1 MSDTDIIS
9 VPENPYGVV
18 DVRRE
23 RPYLSTDEERERW
36 MRFNRVYQLILES
49 RIDELNGRYNQ
60 IYFIRQCKLEGLY
73 LIGADRSITT
83 SRAKES
89 YFYDWLKEL
98 YEKDKI
104 PVAAFKTWERAEM
117 NIIKCMNAGMTEE
130 RAIAAV
136 AVGDQALKALEE
148 HGVLSVKQIASGEL
162 AYERGPRA
170 DEVMGENTGVT
181 DYLERIADSKS
192 SRGATMMVRYDL
204 GKGRTASIGN
214 IWTDK
219 NEPEINGMKQVF
231 IEVED
236 IDTATGEKTPY
247 AFRLLYE
254 KDTPPEVVK
263 YILRAAGTERFSR
276 VAFQ

>member
-1 MSDTDIIS
+1 MTETDIIT
-9 VPENPYGVV
+9 VPENNYGVA

-23 RPYLSTDEERERW
+23 RPYLATEEERDRW
-36 MRFNRVYQLILES
+36 MKFNRVYQLILES

-60 IYFIRQCKLEGLY
+60 IYFIRQCKLEELY
-73 LIGADRSITT
+73 LVGADRTITT
-83 SRAKES
+83 SRAKQS
-89 YFYDWLKEL
+89 YFYDWLQEL

-104 PVAAFKTWERAEM
+104 PVAHQKTWERVEM
-117 NIIKCMNAGMTEE
+117 NIIKCVNAGMTEE

-148 HGVLSVKQIASGEL
+148 HGVLVAKQIESGEL

-170 DEVMGENTGVT
+170 DEVIGEDTPVT

-204 GKGRTASIGN
+204 GKGRTATIGN

-219 NEPEINGMKQVF
+219 NEPEINGLKQIF

-236 IDTATGEKTPY
+236 IDTATGEKVPY

-263 YILRAAGTERFSR
+263 YILRAAGTERFAR